1 MKPSMRDFWL
11 QTIPRVL
18 LGTLFLIG
26 AIDGFAWVFTG
37 AHLVH
42 PPTSASGLALE
53 AALKDSGFFWPFL
66 KSVEL
71 AGALC
76 LLSNRAPA
84 LGLALLAPIMAV
96 VVLFHLVLNP
106 GGVPLALVLIACGS
120 LLLKAYAPRFGPLF
134 AAGSTAR

>member
-1 MKPSMRDFWL
+1 MKPAQSDFWL
-11 QTIPRVL
+11 QSVPRVL
-18 LGTLFLIG
+18 LGTLFLVG
-26 AIDGFAWVFTG
+26 AIDGFSWVFTG

-71 AGALC
+71 IGALC

-84 LGLALLAPIMAV
+84 LGLTLLAPIMAV

-106 GGVPLALVLIACGS
+106 GGVPLALLLIVCGC
-120 LLLKAYAPRFGPLF
+120 LLLKAYAPRFGPLLMAGG
-134 AAGSTAR
+134 AAR